1 MRSSP
6 SRSSWVLALVVTGC
20 AGPKVYMVDME
31 LEGRRVIQAAAA
43 EPAPEARDIVRGATS
58 LAFNP
63 PDVCTDVKAAGAGAT
78 EVNNVMRLQC
88 GVLMTELEA
97 AATRAGFSVL
107 SWQTLR
113 AGRAMDYARENRV
126 DILFEVNDLS
136 FDIPVQDLYSVT
148 NMAFSQRKEAEGSA
162 QPLVVPDP
170 MTTARRCQEQYWKAA
185 QPAQTVTLDV
195 KMVSVADGRVRWTY
209 RDTMSDDLGQRLQ
222 VKRSWKAVPSEG
234 ANPLFAPSAV
244 LIGAGLALVLI
255 PMLDPPGTPQELATA
270 DTLQTIGGITIGVGA
285 AAFIGSFFLPR
296 QYPPADALLCQGP
309 SIEDQ
314 VVRPAAATTA
324 GASISFNE
332 HQTLKGAGAEQARR
346 RLLNAVIQ
354 KFIAAVSAMKRSPP
368 SAQEWAPPPSPP
380 RD

>member
-6 SRSSWVLALVVTGC
+6 WLSSWVLAVVASGC

-113 AGRAMDYARENRV
+113 AGRAMDYARENKV

-148 NMAFSQRKEAEGSA
+148 NMAFSQRKADEGYA

-209 RDTMSDDLGQRLQ
+209 RDTMSDDLGQKLQ
-222 VKRSWKAVPSEG
+222 VKRSWTASPSDG
-234 ANPLFAPSAV
+234 ANPLIAPSAV
-244 LIGAGLALVLI
+244 AIGAGLALVLI
-255 PMLDPPGTPQELATA
+255 PLIDPPTTA
-270 DTLQTIGGITIGVGA
+270 KEVSTAETLQTVGGISIGVGA
-285 AAFIGSFFLPR
+285 AALIGSFFWPKS
-296 QYPPADALLCQGP
+296 YPQPDALLCQGP

-314 VVRPAAATTA
+314 AVKPVAATTA

-332 HQTLKGAGAEQARR
+332 QQTLKGAGSEQARR

-354 KFIAAVSAMKRSPP
+354 KFITAVSTMKRSPASP
-368 SAQEWAPPPSPP
+368 QEWAPPPAPP
-380 RD
+380 RN